1 MKHELKFEG
10 TAGKEREKRGRRE
23 RSAGRGRGKARS
35 GRAGT
40 GIEVVVAVERVA
52 KAARSHAALHC
63 SKGQSAC
70 RDDMYRMVYDMLWI
84 EHFRTL

>member
-1 MKHELKFEG
+1 MRELQ
-10 TAGKEREKRGRRE
+10 EKKGRRE

-35 GRAGT
+35 GRADT

-52 KAARSHAALHC
+52 KAERSHAAMHC

-70 RDDMYRMVYDMLWI
+70 RDDMYRMVYDMLWNTL
-84 EHFRTL
+84 EHYRTHAPERCV